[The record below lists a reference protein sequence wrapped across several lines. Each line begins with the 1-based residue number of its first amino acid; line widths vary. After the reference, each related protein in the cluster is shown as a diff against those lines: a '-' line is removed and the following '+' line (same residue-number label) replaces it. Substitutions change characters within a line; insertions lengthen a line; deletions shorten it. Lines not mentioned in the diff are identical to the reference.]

1 MACCAGRGRHLE
13 NVRDTSL
20 LSPRQR
26 LFWAR
31 GILLCVLLVWGG
43 AEGALQAAEA
53 ATPAPGLL
61 LAVAGELGLLL
72 GATWASPWVRRHL
85 EAAMAAGLL
94 LVAAHLAVGL
104 AVDGFHV
111 VRTGLHSAGLLAV
124 TGLIP
129 VLFPTRRSLL
139 GFATGIVALS
149 AGVAAVHG
157 AGAPLAWG
165 HFALTAAAAA
175 VMLVV
180 QATHRHVLGRLAASE
195 TRYALAAAGTQDGL
209 WDWDLVEGRLGLSAR
224 WSALVGV
231 APGSGTGDPARWLDR
246 VLPADRARLLAAI
259 DDHVAGRTPIFEC
272 EHRIVCG
279 DGQTRWF
286 LARGQAARRADGRAL
301 RLAGWLTDVQARP
314 GASAEEER
322 LALMGAA
329 ARVGGVGFAG
339 VGRDG
344 GLRWASPFLTELL
357 AEWDD
362 GEGAPGAK
370 GWRALWRAAGLDAA
384 QTGDQDGVFVRV
396 ADLETPAGERRV
408 FELRAAGGGQRAGW
422 LPGRVVAVR
431 DVTGPVQADEELRTL
446 TEDHRRARDAALAAS
461 RAKSTFLANVSH
473 ELRTPL
479 NAIIGYAELLAEDA
493 EAEHDALRGQDLGR
507 IRQAGLQLLG
517 LIDGIL
523 DLSKVEAGRMD
534 LVNAPIDL
542 HALVDGVVAAVQ
554 PVCDRH
560 GDLLVVDL
568 PEARVPLHHDATR
581 LRQILLNLLS
591 NAAKFTRDGTI
602 TLSVDLLAGGER
614 VAFAVAD
621 TGPGLSAEDLV
632 RVFEEFY
639 QGDAATPAHG
649 GTGLGLAISRRLAE
663 RMGGSLT
670 ARSVIGRGA
679 VFTLELPRLMGAA
692 ASDFPV
698 VAAAGSAPAEDPLDG
713 PTLGLRFEA
722 PPVEA
727 VAAGAAGDTLERS
740 PPPRGPDGHP
750 PDPRSPAS
758 GPEQEGPAG

>member
-1 MACCAGRGRHLE
+1 ME

-26 LFWAR
+26 LSWAR
-31 GILLCVLLVWGG
+31 GILLGVVLLWGG
-43 AEGALQAAEA
+43 AEALLQAAGA
-53 ATPAPGLL
+53 ATAAPGLL
-61 LAVAGELGLLL
+61 FAVAGELALLL
-72 GATWASPWVRRHL
+72 VATWASPGIRRHL
-85 EAAMAAGLL
+85 EAAMVAALL

-111 VRTGLHSAGLLAV
+111 VRTGLHSALLLAA

-129 VLFPTRRSLL
+129 VLFPSGRPLL
-139 GFATGIVALS
+139 AFVAGML
-149 AGVAAVHG
+149 ALTAAVAAVHG
-157 AGAPLAWG
+157 VRSPLAWG
-165 HFALTAAAAA
+165 HLAVTGASLA
-175 VMLVV
+175 VMGVV

-209 WDWDLVEGRLGLSAR
+209 WDWDLVEGHLGLSAR

-231 APGSGTGDPARWLDR
+231 EPGSGTGDPARWLDR

-259 DDHVAGRTPIFEC
+259 DDHIAGRTQIFEC
-272 EHRIVCG
+272 EHRIVRG
-279 DGQTRWF
+279 DGETRWF
-286 LARGQAARRADGRAL
+286 LARGRAARRPDGRAV

-322 LALMGAA
+322 LALLGWAS
-329 ARVGGVGFAG
+329 RVGGVGFAG
-339 VGRDG
+339 IGRDG
-344 GLRWASPFLTELL
+344 ALRWASPFLTELL
-357 AEWDD
+357 GEWDEP
-362 GEGAPGAK
+362 GAAPGAR
-370 GWRALWRAAGLDAA
+370 GWRAIARAAGLDGAR
-384 QTGDQDGVFVRV
+384 GSDDDGVFVWV
-396 ADLETPAGERRV
+396 ADVETPAGERRV
-408 FELRAAGGGQRAGW
+408 FELRVAGGGQRAGW
-422 LPGRVVAVR
+422 LPGRVLAVR

-446 TEDHRRARDAALAAS
+446 TEEHRRSRDAALAAS

-493 EAEHDALRGQDLGR
+493 EAEKDGLRQQDLGR

-534 LVNAPIDL
+534 LHNAELDL
-542 HALVDGVVAAVQ
+542 HSLVDAVVAAVQ
-554 PVCDRH
+554 PACDRH

-568 PEARVPLHHDATR
+568 PDARVPLHHDATR

-621 TGPGLSAEDLV
+621 TGPGLSAEDLA

-639 QGDAATPAHG
+639 QGDAASPAHG

-663 RMGGSLT
+663 RMGGTLT
-670 ARSVIGRGA
+670 ARSVLGRGA
-679 VFTLELPRLMGAA
+679 VFTLELPRLLGAGAA
-692 ASDFPV
+692 LFPV
-698 VAAAGSAPAEDPLDG
+698 VAVPGSGPAGEPLDG
-713 PTLGLRFEA
+713 PARGLRFDGVPA
-722 PPVEA
+722 LPVA
-727 VAAGAAGDTLERS
+727 DGGAGDTVAQS

-750 PDPRSPAS
+750 PHPRSPAS
-758 GPEQEGPAG
+758 GPEQESPAG